1 MKVLSKSF
9 YERDPETV
17 ARLLLGKKLVR
28 RMNRSI
34 LEGMIVETEA
44 YYGQKDP
51 ASRAFHGMKNY
62 NRLMWDVPGKVFIY
76 NVHNHWMFNVVAHET
91 IEIGAVL
98 IRALEPLRGIDIM
111 SANRGVTDIHL
122 LASGPGR
129 LSRALKIDKSLNDE
143 LVTSKKSGI
152 FITYDQSGLEIGASH
167 RIGVKRD
174 LKKDLRFFVKGNKFV
189 SR

>member
-1 MKVLSKSF
+1 MEVLPKTF

-17 ARLLLGKKLVR
+17 ARMLLGKKLVR
-28 RMNRSI
+28 RINRSI

-44 YYGQKDP
+44 YYGSKDP

-76 NVHNHWMFNVVAHET
+76 NVHNYWMFNVVAHKNM
-91 IEIGAVL
+91 EIGAVL
-98 IRALEPLRGIDIM
+98 IRALEPLKGLEIM
-111 SANRGVTDIHL
+111 STNRGVTDIHL
-122 LASGPGR
+122 LSSGPGR

-143 LVTSKKSGI
+143 QATSKKSRI
-152 FITYDQSGLEIGASH
+152 FIIDNQNELEIGTSH
-167 RIGVKRD
+167 RIGVKKD
-174 LKKDLRFFVKGNKFV
+174 LKKDLRFFIKGNKFV